1 MEFGPDKI
9 AALPS
14 MMQYALAAGLFFG
27 GLIAAYFGYFGKR
40 KLPPQTAT
48 EMILSAGSIADMG
61 PVREAATALKN
72 IEKILGKFLDNEN
85 DPDRAVERANYQHDV
100 RHMRIAAEEICDM
113 LKENDIYRRA
123 FRDGQQHGQK

>member
-40 KLPPQTAT
+40 KLPPQAAT

-72 IEKILGKFLDNEN
+72 IEKIFGKFFDLEN
-85 DPDRAVERANYQHDV
+85 DPDRAVQRAEYQHDV
-100 RHMRIAAEEICDM
+100 RHLRIAAEEICAL
-113 LKENDIYRRA
+113 LKEDASYKRGV
-123 FRDGQQHGQK
+123 RDGERRGR